1 MTDPQSTGG
10 PPPDTEQPAPSMDMN
25 LFRSMLI
32 DSVGVGLAVVDST
45 RFRILMHNA
54 QFAEWFP
61 GADEP
66 GTAVYSVVPDF
77 DTDAVRMA
85 IEHGQTH
92 KFETQVKP
100 KRRQISLAIEVA
112 TALGDNPDALLVQC
126 QNVSKIKEL
135 EYMIESYSKLI
146 ERQNR
151 DLKKEKERVEKILL
165 NIMPQRV
172 YDEWKEFGVSIPQ
185 RYDEASVLML
195 DFVGFTEMSVSQDPT
210 KLISELNDIFT
221 AFDRIVEQFGC
232 ERLKTMGDAYVA
244 VSGLPEPNPDHA
256 RNIAQ
261 VAMRMVR
268 YLKRRNQA
276 SEMNWLCRIGLNT
289 GPVIGSVVGVQKYVY
304 DIFGPGVNLAAR
316 MEPICGPMEIVLC
329 EDMHRHIAHDFR
341 FTDLGEHEVRG
352 FGPKQIYRLENTDE
366 PANEGQRFA

>member
-1 MTDPQSTGG
+1 MTEPLSSLPSQHSGEDAGM
-10 PPPDTEQPAPSMDMN
+10 SMDMN
-25 LFRSMLI
+25 LFRTMLI

-45 RFRILMHNA
+45 RFRVLMHNA

-61 GADEP
+61 ETVEQNVAI
-66 GTAVYSVVPDF
+66 YSVIEGF
-77 DTDAVRMA
+77 DIDAARLA
-85 IEHGQTH
+85 IEHGQSH
-92 KFETQVKP
+92 KFEVQVKP
-100 KRRQISLAIEVA
+100 KRRQLSLAIEV
-112 TALGDNPDALLVQC
+112 TSALGDNPGALLVQC
-126 QNVSKIKEL
+126 QNISKIKEL

-185 RYDEASVLML
+185 RYDEASILML
-195 DFVGFTEMSVSQDPT
+195 DFVGFTQMSISRDPT

-244 VSGLPEPNPDHA
+244 VSGLPDPNPDHA
-256 RNIAQ
+256 SNIAQ
-261 VAMRMVR
+261 VALRMVR
-268 YLKRRNQA
+268 YLKRRNEA
-276 SEMNWLCRIGLNT
+276 SETEWQCRIGLNT
-289 GPVIGSVVGVQKYVY
+289 GSVIGSVVGVQKYVY

-316 MEPICGPMEIVLC
+316 MEPLCGPMEIVLC
-329 EDMHRHIAHDFR
+329 EDMYPHIEHEFR
-341 FTDLGEHEVRG
+341 FTELGAHEIRG
-352 FGPKQIYRLENTDE
+352 FGTKQVYRLENNEE
-366 PANEGQRFA
+366 PANDGFRFA